1 MPDGGVIARRPPAAG
16 RVDVEKERNMRI
28 SRWFL
33 LVWAGLAAISCSGSH
48 DGTDAGE
55 DADVPDAVED
65 AAEAPDDEECPA
77 GLTRCEGRCVDLDVD
92 HDHCGEC
99 GHACEAAQICTGGE
113 CTLECPPGETDCD
126 GECVITTADHDHCGE
141 CGNACAPEQVCSLG
155 DCTWECE
162 EGLIECSGACVDIL
176 TNRYHCGACN
186 DPCKG
191 DELCIVGRCGGCG
204 NGLCAASEGEN
215 PCSCPLDCGPCSGC
229 CLAGLCYPG
238 QTADACGEGSG
249 ECSVCGTD
257 ERCISN
263 RCCGDLWRITIP
275 DVSLMGIVVDRA
287 DGTIYVSG
295 QTRDESKAYVAALD
309 GCGEIIDDVM
319 VSPEGTI
326 TAAAARVAVGAQ
338 VLAAGSLGTSVAPPL
353 QEGAFYAFTRP
364 PLALDMIQ
372 NLSGSGGSDEAWGI
386 AVGSADTFW
395 ISGTAG
401 TDLPAS
407 RPWMIKGTALGQWCG
422 WDPYDG
428 EVEGEG
434 RDLVATG
441 GSVLATGYAGVQ
453 AYVVKYAAA
462 DCSALP
468 PCDCAP
474 AFETRFSA
482 PGANFTEGLDV
493 AISGTDAFVAG
504 YAESST
510 KNAPMIARIDLG
522 DEDPTIVIFEEDE
535 TGSAD
540 FYSGLVVTSSSLFGV
555 GANGYTSMSNLET
568 AQAFVTRIRMSD
580 LTRDFTMTPPDVGI
594 FSDVAGDGESGVLCA
609 GSSPEGGI
617 VMRCTVLGDCP

>member
-1 MPDGGVIARRPPAAG
+1 
-16 RVDVEKERNMRI
+16 MRI

-33 LVWAGLAAISCSGSH
+33 LAWAGLAAVSCTDGH

-55 DADVPDAVED
+55 DADGPDAMED
-65 AAEAPDDEECPA
+65 VAETPDGEECPA
-77 GLTRCEGRCVDLDVD
+77 GLTRCEGGCVDLDVD
-92 HDHCGEC
+92 HGHCGEC
-99 GHACEAAQICTGGE
+99 GLACEAEQICTGGE
-113 CTLECPPGETDCD
+113 CKLECPPGETDCD
-126 GECVITTADHDHCGE
+126 GECTDTAADHDHCGE
-141 CGNACAPEQVCSLG
+141 CGNACLPDQVCSLG
-155 DCTWECE
+155 DCSWECE
-162 EGLIECSGACVDIL
+162 GGLTDCSGACVDIQ

-186 DPCKG
+186 DPCG
-191 DELCIVGRCGGCG
+191 EDELCIGGRCGGCG
-204 NGLCAASEGEN
+204 NGLCSASEGET
-215 PCSCPLDCGPCSGC
+215 PCTCPMDCGPCTGC

-238 QTADACGEGSG
+238 QTADACGVGG
-249 ECSVCGTD
+249 GACSVCGTG

-275 DVSLMGIVVDRA
+275 DVSLMGIAVDRA

-295 QTRDESKAYVAALD
+295 QKRDESRAYMAALD
-309 GCGEIIDDVM
+309 GCGEIIDSVM
-319 VSPEGTI
+319 VSAEDSVS
-326 TAAAARVAVGAQ
+326 AAASRVAVGAK
-338 VLAAGSLGTSVAPPL
+338 VLAAGSVGASLAPPL
-353 QEGAFYAFTRP
+353 HEGVFYAFTRP
-364 PLALDMIQ
+364 PMALDMIQ
-372 NLSGSGGSDEAWGI
+372 NLSGSEGSDEAWGI
-386 AVGSADTFW
+386 AAGSADTFW

-422 WDPYDG
+422 WDPYGG

-434 RDLVATG
+434 RDLVAAG
-441 GSVLATGYAGVQ
+441 GSVFATGYAGVQ
-453 AYVVKYAAA
+453 AYVVKYAAS

-482 PGANFTEGLDV
+482 PGASFTEGLDV
-493 AISGTDAFVAG
+493 AVSGTDAFVAG
-504 YAESST
+504 YAESGARNS
-510 KNAPMIARIDLG
+510 PMIARIDLG
-522 DEDPTIVIFEEDE
+522 GVHSSVVIFEEDA
-535 TGSAD
+535 TLNAD
-540 FYSGLVVTSSSLFGV
+540 LYTGLVVTSSSLFGV

-580 LTRDFTMTPPDVGI
+580 LTRDFTLTPPDVGI

-609 GSSPEGGI
+609 GSSPGGGI